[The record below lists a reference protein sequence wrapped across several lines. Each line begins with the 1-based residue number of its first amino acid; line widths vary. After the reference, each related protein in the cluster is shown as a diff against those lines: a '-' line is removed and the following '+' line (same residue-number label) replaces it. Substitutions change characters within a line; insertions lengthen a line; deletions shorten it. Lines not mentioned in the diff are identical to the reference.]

1 LWVSHYLSLETKSLS
16 LANSF
21 KNIMP
26 ESRKRPGHP
35 FQKPADIPAS
45 QRVKGKI
52 IWALLFGVFGLL
64 MAYFTAGSNYK
75 ILIIVTLVAGA
86 IGYFIGKKMEKKD

>member
-1 LWVSHYLSLETKSLS
+1 
-16 LANSF
+16 
-21 KNIMP
+21 MP
-26 ESRKRPGHP
+26 ESRKRPGHQY
-35 FQKPADIPAS
+35 QKPADIPAS

-64 MAYFTAGSNYK
+64 IAYFTAGSNYI
-75 ILIIVTLVAGA
+75 ILIAATVAAAA

>member
-1 LWVSHYLSLETKSLS
+1 
-16 LANSF
+16 
-21 KNIMP
+21 MP

-35 FQKPADIPAS
+35 YQKPADIPAR

-52 IWALLFGVFGLL
+52 MWAILLGFFGLL
-64 MAYFTAGSNYK
+64 IAYFAVRLVFAVLIPATLIAG
-75 ILIIVTLVAGA
+75 I